1 MKRFLFYKLRTEG
14 ILSEVAFE
22 KKRNNI
28 SLCSQITEE
37 SLSHYF
43 KLQLLFNSDAWSPLK
58 PQVMYSFLSHKSVE
72 ISTVI
77 INRLFYLSLSPKL
90 LLKLPSFLDIFFFGL
105 VKYHSSA
112 TNYKYL
118 QKGTSIK
125 SVPLHVVVCEEVY
138 AWH

>member
-43 KLQLLFNSDAWSPLK
+43 KLQLLFNSDAWSSLK

-72 ISTVI
+72 ISTVVI
-77 INRLFYLSLSPKL
+77 KRLFYLSPSQKL
-90 LLKLPSFLDIFFFGL
+90 LLKLYLLSGYILFWLLKISQFCCKVQIFAKGNQYK
-105 VKYHSSA
+105 VSASS
-112 TNYKYL
+112 L
-118 QKGTSIK
+118 GS
-125 SVPLHVVVCEEVY
+125 L
-138 AWH
+138 